1 MLRWCDVMAQVKLVS
16 VMSNRI
22 VLNEVIL
29 YSARRGND
37 AMMVCCHGVVHLD
50 ARDW

>member
-16 VMSNRI
+16 VMSNRV

-29 YSARRGND
+29 YSARGGD
-37 AMMVCCHGVVHLD
+37 EAMMVRWHGVVHVD
-50 ARDW
+50 ARGW